1 MKTLA
6 ELPVT
11 DGEKAAMEE
20 AKRLLTEKFPVDRV
34 ILFGSKARGDDDE
47 ESDIDLLVLTS
58 KPVHWRERHK
68 MTDALY
74 ALQMKYG
81 VIYSLFVVPI
91 EEWEHGLHAV
101 LPIHVEIDRDGLV
114 L

>member
-1 MKTLA
+1 MKTLV
-6 ELPVT
+6 ELPVA

-47 ESDIDLLVLTS
+47 ESDINLLVLTS
-58 KPVHWRERHK
+58 N
-68 MTDALY
+68 
-74 ALQMKYG
+74 
-81 VIYSLFVVPI
+81 
-91 EEWEHGLHAV
+91 
-101 LPIHVEIDRDGLV
+101 EIDRDGLV